1 MSENQQLEESLK
13 EKDKQINRLQM
24 QIKLSSNLSKELE
37 RQKSLALEA
46 QEEIKKSIQYASRIQ
61 TAMLP
66 TDLPNA
72 IEIAVLWK
80 PLNVVGGDFYIIRD
94 LGEQILIAVIDCT
107 GHGVPGAL
115 LSTLTNSIFDRII
128 HDENVKMAGDYLIAA
143 HNIISTLLG
152 QHADKK
158 VKSHDGF
165 DGSVCLLHKENK
177 KLSFAG
183 ARSSIILI
191 SNDGEKIELNGNR
204 KSVGGSRTPL
214 DYPFETHE
222 QSLEDRILVMYTDGI
237 TDVMSEA
244 PSSLLFGKEKFF
256 DALSLWHGDNPQK
269 IIKNI
274 EIALENHRNIEP
286 YRDDMT
292 LLVSKFN

>member
-1 MSENQQLEESLK
+1 MLDKVMSENQPLEESLK

-94 LGEQILIAVIDCT
+94 LGDQILIAVIDCT

-115 LSTLTNSIFDRII
+115 LSTLTNSIFDRSLYKFI
-128 HDENVKMAGDYLIAA
+128 H
-143 HNIISTLLG
+143 T
-152 QHADKK
+152 
-158 VKSHDGF
+158 
-165 DGSVCLLHKENK
+165 
-177 KLSFAG
+177 
-183 ARSSIILI
+183 
-191 SNDGEKIELNGNR
+191 
-204 KSVGGSRTPL
+204 
-214 DYPFETHE
+214 
-222 QSLEDRILVMYTDGI
+222 
-237 TDVMSEA
+237 
-244 PSSLLFGKEKFF
+244 FF
-256 DALSLWHGDNPQK
+256 DQ
-269 IIKNI
+269 
-274 EIALENHRNIEP
+274 
-286 YRDDMT
+286 
-292 LLVSKFN
+292 

>member
-1 MSENQQLEESLK
+1 MSENQPLEESLK
-13 EKDKQINRLQM
+13 QKDKQINRLQM

-128 HDENVKMAGDYLIAA
+128 HDENVKTAGDI
-143 HNIISTLLG
+143 LL
-152 QHADKK
+152 
-158 VKSHDGF
+158 
-165 DGSVCLLHKENK
+165 
-177 KLSFAG
+177 
-183 ARSSIILI
+183 
-191 SNDGEKIELNGNR
+191 
-204 KSVGGSRTPL
+204 PL
-214 DYPFETHE
+214 T
-222 QSLEDRILVMYTDGI
+222 T
-237 TDVMSEA
+237 
-244 PSSLLFGKEKFF
+244 SSLLF
-256 DALSLWHGDNPQK
+256 
-269 IIKNI
+269 
-274 EIALENHRNIEP
+274 
-286 YRDDMT
+286 
-292 LLVSKFN
+292 